1 VTEYCVK
8 EAGETAMLRQMLAML
23 RPGYVL
29 IADDYYGT
37 YCLLAMCEAR
47 AVEVAMK
54 NHHKGKINPSLSDRF
69 VRDSGEVV

>member
-37 YCLLAMCEAR
+37 
-47 AVEVAMK
+47 
-54 NHHKGKINPSLSDRF
+54 
-69 VRDSGEVV
+69 